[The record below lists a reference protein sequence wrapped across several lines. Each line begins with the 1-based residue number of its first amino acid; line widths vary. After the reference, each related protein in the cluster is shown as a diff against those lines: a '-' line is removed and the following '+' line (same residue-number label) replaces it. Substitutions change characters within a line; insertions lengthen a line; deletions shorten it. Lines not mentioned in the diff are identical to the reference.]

1 MDVCSVDNAGNLYL
15 YLAGEVSVDG
25 RQSTR
30 VCIDKLDKPVLS
42 LS

>member
-1 MDVCSVDNAGNLYL
+1 MNVCSVGNAGNLYL

>member
-1 MDVCSVDNAGNLYL
+1 MNVCSVGNAGNLYL
-15 YLAGEVSVDG
+15 YLSGGVSVDG
-25 RQSTR
+25 CQSTH